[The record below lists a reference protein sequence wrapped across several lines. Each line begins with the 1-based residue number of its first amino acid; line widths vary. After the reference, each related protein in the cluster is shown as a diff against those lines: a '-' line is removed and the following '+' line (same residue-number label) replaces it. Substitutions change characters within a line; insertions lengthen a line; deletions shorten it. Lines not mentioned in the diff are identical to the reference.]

1 MKRYT
6 AAALCMAIALALTAC
21 GTKPAEIA
29 SSGAQAVTA
38 SESQMGRWV
47 ESQVD
52 LGEQE
57 IAGGPALL
65 DDGTL
70 VLYVYEQDEDIQE
83 VGTLNRM
90 ISTDNGETWS
100 VEDTGWDEQVEG
112 LVGHVWTGTDGAVCL
127 SSVELGEDGQGRSG
141 YHLYLQKPGSALEP
155 LDIEEMDTVYDAVF
169 YQDSLFLLHQS
180 YSENG
185 VSSFVTDYDM
195 ETAGTNTV
203 PLDETASYGG
213 GVQPAV
219 IGDKLLYLYYAEN
232 SMPLM
237 EFDPQGGTSTQV
249 LDSLDEAI
257 SPGALVGDSDGALYF
272 PAQDGIYRL
281 APGGTLPE
289 QVVPG
294 EGTSLSVATN
304 YPMNIC
310 RAANGDFLV
319 TLFGDNSTQ
328 SVYRYHYDETLPTH
342 AETTLTIWSL
352 QDSATARA
360 AINEYKQAHPEVDV
374 TFTVAASDS
383 AQDETTARND
393 ALTQLNTQLLA
404 GEGPDLLILDGVQYE
419 NYAEKGM
426 LADLSDV
433 LPLADLQNNLTD
445 PFVVDGKVY
454 VMPARFN
461 VPVVIGDEGSLD
473 GLTDLSAVK
482 QAILDAPARP
492 TTDGSEALADDAR
505 YAMRFT
511 CADDF
516 ANFLLPVTASAI
528 LQDNT
533 LQEEP
538 LQQVMDFVEAVSA
551 YYDTK
556 NAVSDNTWAS
566 AQSWTGTDVI
576 TVNSEQAEYSQLGR
590 ARFGWFDLD
599 TPYSLLTIARSE
611 TPMDPSAEDVPCNIV
626 LRPGLTDGAYTPK
639 VLVAVN
645 AGSAHLEQAKELAA
659 AFFNTGVQGSYYS
672 DGMTVRADCLEQKVQ
687 DVLSDEHTST
697 DAVKSDIRELL
708 DRCSTPV
715 LVPSVL
721 RDSFLQHTEAIIQG
735 QEDAETAVQGIRRD
749 LSLYLAEQQ

>member
-1 MKRYT
+1 MERYRST
-6 AAALCMAIALALTAC
+6 ALCVAIALALTAC
-21 GTKPAEIA
+21 GTKPAEMA
-29 SSGAQAVTA
+29 GSGTQAVTA

-52 LGEQE
+52 LGERE

-65 DDGTL
+65 DDGSL
-70 VLYVYEQDEDIQE
+70 VLYVYEQDPDTEETGALI
-83 VGTLNRM
+83 RM
-90 ISTDNGETWS
+90 VSTDSGETWS
-100 VEDTGWDEQVEG
+100 EKDTGWNDQVEG
-112 LVGHVWTGTDGAVCL
+112 FVSHVWVGSDGAVCL
-127 SSVELGEDGQGRSG
+127 SSVELGEDGQERSG
-141 YHLYLQKPGSALEP
+141 YQLYLQKPGSDLES
-155 LDIEEMDTVYDAVF
+155 LDIEEMDTVYDAFF
-169 YQDSLFLLHQS
+169 YQDALFLLHQS

-185 VSSFVTDYDM
+185 ASSSITDYDM
-195 ETAGTNTV
+195 ETGEENTIA
-203 PLDETASYGG
+203 LDETASYGG
-213 GVQPAV
+213 GVQPA
-219 IGDKLLYLYYAEN
+219 IAGDKLLYLYYAETA
-232 SMPLM
+232 MPLM
-237 EFDPQGGTSTQV
+237 EFNPQDGTSTQV
-249 LDSLDEAI
+249 LDSLSEAI
-257 SPGALVGDSDGALYF
+257 APGALVGDSDGALYF
-272 PAQDGIYRL
+272 PTQNGIYRL

-294 EGTSLSVATN
+294 SGTSLSVATN

-310 RAANGDFLV
+310 RASNGDFLV

-328 SVYRYHYDETLPTH
+328 RVYRYHYDETLPTH

-352 QDSATARA
+352 QDSATTRA

-374 TFTVAASDS
+374 TFTIAASDE

-404 GEGPDLLILDGVQYE
+404 GEGPDLMILDGVQYE
-419 NYAEKGM
+419 NYAKKGM
-426 LADLSDV
+426 LADFSDA
-433 LPLADLQNNLTD
+433 LPLEDLQKNLTD
-445 PFVVDGKVY
+445 PFIVDGKVY

-461 VPVVIGDEGSLD
+461 VPVIIGDEGSLD
-473 GLTDLSAVK
+473 GITDLTTMK
-482 QAILDAPARP
+482 QAILEAPARP
-492 TTDGSEALADDAR
+492 AADGSEALSDEER
-505 YAMRFT
+505 YALRFT
-511 CADDF
+511 CAEDF
-516 ANFLLPVTASAI
+516 ANFLLPVTADAI
-528 LQDNT
+528 LQDGT

-538 LQQVMDFVEAVSA
+538 LRQVMGFVEDVSS

-556 NAVSDNTWAS
+556 NTVSDNTWAS

-576 TVNSEQAEYSQLGR
+576 TVNSEQAEYSQLCR

-599 TPYSLLTIARSE
+599 TPYSLLVIARPE
-611 TPMDPSAEDVPCNIV
+611 TPMDPSAEDVPCNIA

-645 AGSAHLEQAKELAA
+645 AGSTHLDQAKELAA
-659 AFFNTGVQGSYYS
+659 SFFATGVQGSYYS

-687 DVLSDEHTST
+687 DVLNDEHTSF

-708 DRCSTPV
+708 NRCSTPV

-735 QEDAETAVQGIRRD
+735 REDAETAVQGIQSD